1 MCYMSSTKMTVKI
14 CSLVVKPSSF
24 TRFWEREMLHGLGRS
39 KELLN
44 LVTRRE
50 TSLGD
55 AKELCVWVHL
65 GNVQ

>member
-1 MCYMSSTKMTVKI
+1 
-14 CSLVVKPSSF
+14 
-24 TRFWEREMLHGLGRS
+24 MLHGLGHS